1 MNVFWKINTSLAAFY
16 GAVTVGSAAALM
28 HLWRGTIATEQL
40 AVLLSAGFILAFH
53 VVALLALLALSAF
66 DKLHQQS
73 PWLSRICACAM
84 HIGLWLFVY
93 TLVAGVFK
101 LPLHF
106 SALAPL
112 GGQLLILS
120 WLALAISPWIRK

>member
-1 MNVFWKINTSLAAFY
+1 
-16 GAVTVGSAAALM
+16 M
-28 HLWRGTIATEQL
+28 HLWRGTIDTEQL

-53 VVALLALLALSAF
+53 AVALLALSAF
-66 DKLHQQS
+66 DKLQQQS
-73 PWLSRICACAM
+73 PWLSRISACALQ
-84 HIGLWLFVY
+84 IGLWLFVY

>member
-53 VVALLALLALSAF
+53 VVALLALSAF
-66 DKLHQQS
+66 DKLQQQS

-84 HIGLWLFVY
+84 QIGLWLFVY

>member
-28 HLWRGTIATEQL
+28 HLWRGSIATEQL

-53 VVALLALLALSAF
+53 VVVLLALSAF
-66 DKLHQQS
+66 DKLQQQS

-101 LPLHF
+101 LP
-106 SALAPL
+106 
-112 GGQLLILS
+112 
-120 WLALAISPWIRK
+120 

>member
-1 MNVFWKINTSLAAFY
+1 MHLFWKVNASFAAIY

-40 AVLLSAGFILAFH
+40 TVLLSAGFILAFH
-53 VVALLALLALSAF
+53 VVALLALSAF
-66 DKLHQQS
+66 DKLQQQS
-73 PWLSRICACAM
+73 PWLSRIVALAM
-84 HIGLWLFVY
+84 QLGLWLFVY